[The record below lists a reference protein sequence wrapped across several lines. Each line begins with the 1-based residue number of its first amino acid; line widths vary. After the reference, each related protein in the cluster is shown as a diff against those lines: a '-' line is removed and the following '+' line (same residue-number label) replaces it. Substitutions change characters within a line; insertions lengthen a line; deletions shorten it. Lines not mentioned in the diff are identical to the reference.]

1 MHQNNHSPLY
11 KQKQSLGNYG
21 ENIAERFLQ
30 SKGFEILARNTRLKK
45 GEIDLIVKD
54 GNTTVFVEVKTRSN
68 TNFGD
73 PLSSITP
80 RKFYNFQKTA
90 QIYRKKYKIFDYRF
104 DLIGI
109 TIGANGVVRDF
120 VYNKD
125 ISF

>member
-1 MHQNNHSPLY
+1 MQYDDHSPLY

-21 ENIAERFLQ
+21 ENLAEQFLQ
-30 SKGFEILARNTRLKK
+30 KKGFEILARNIRLKK
-45 GEIDLIVKD
+45 GEIDIIAKD
-54 GNTTVFVEVKTRSN
+54 GNTTVFIEVKTRSN

-73 PLSSITP
+73 PLSAITP
-80 RKFYNFQKTA
+80 RKFYNFQKAA
-90 QIYRKKYKIFDYRF
+90 QIYRKQHKIFDYRF

-109 TIGANGVVRDF
+109 TIGVNGIVREF